1 MKTSSIKT
9 AALTDKGLVR
19 EDNED
24 FYLADE
30 QLNLYIVA
38 DGMGG
43 HRAGEVASR
52 VAVETINK
60 NYRELTTSQTPLE
73 LLFGTPD
80 HSLTLK
86 GNYILS
92 SIRLANRVIFEMA
105 GNFPEYKGMGTTIA
119 VLAILPGMLICANA
133 GDSRI
138 YLVRN
143 GEIEKL
149 SEDHTI
155 VNQHVNM
162 GFMTE
167 EEAEHSP
174 LKHVLAKNLGAT
186 EYVDPEIFELEPST
200 NDKLLLCS
208 DGLTDVVTDDE
219 LAMMIGSEK
228 EPDALCRSC
237 IDRALQ
243 RGGHD
248 NTTVISVFFTGSE
261 RRSTRPLKK
270 TGSLFSDLLG
280 KRKY

>member
-1 MKTSSIKT
+1 MKTSPIKT

-24 FYLADE
+24 FYSADDN
-30 QLNLYIVA
+30 LNLYVVA

-52 VAVETINK
+52 IAVEIINK
-60 NYRELTTSQTPLE
+60 NYRELTDSQTPME
-73 LLFGTPD
+73 LLYGFPD
-80 HSLTLK
+80 HSLSLR
-86 GNYILS
+86 GNYVLS

-105 GNFPEYKGMGTTIA
+105 GNFEEYKGMGTTIA
-119 VLAILPGMLICANA
+119 VLAVLPGLLICANA

-138 YLVRN
+138 YLLRN

-167 EEAEHSP
+167 EEAENSP
-174 LKHVLAKNLGAT
+174 LKHVLAKNLGAAD
-186 EYVDPEIFELEPST
+186 YVEPEIFELEPSY

-208 DGLTDVVTDDE
+208 DGLTDVVSDDE
-219 LAMMIGSEK
+219 LAMMINAEK
-228 EPDALCRSC
+228 EPDSLCRSC

-248 NTTVISVFFTGSE
+248 NTTVISVFFTGSD
-261 RRSTRPLKK
+261 RRSSGPLKK
-270 TGSLFSDLLG
+270 
-280 KRKY
+280 KRFTHRSAC